1 MVRGGA
7 VVQDASTDP
16 FLRLAKL
23 IDPLQRD
30 LDRQWTELTNQE
42 AQHDERIA
50 RALLAVFGSSVAP
63 DATFSLR
70 ISDGEIRTYP
80 YNGTIAQPY
89 TTFYGLY
96 DRSFGFGGREPWRLP
111 QRWVARRD
119 SLNLATPY
127 NAISTNDIIGGNSG
141 SPVLNRDGEVVGLI
155 FDGNIESL
163 PGRFLFTEALNRSV
177 WVDARGIIEALRHV
191 YDAGAL
197 ADELTG
203 GR

>member
-1 MVRGGA
+1 
-7 VVQDASTDP
+7 VQDASTDP
-16 FLRLAKL
+16 FLRLAKI

-30 LDRQWTELTNQE
+30 IDRQWTDLVNQE
-42 AQHDERIA
+42 AQQNERIA
-50 RALLAVFGSSVAP
+50 RALLAVFGSAVAP

-70 ISDGEIRTYP
+70 ISDGEVRSYP
-80 YNGTIAQPY
+80 YNGTMAQPY
-89 TTFYGLY
+89 TTFYGLF
-96 DRSFGFGGREPWRLP
+96 DRSFGWGGRSPWQLP
-111 QRWVARRD
+111 ERWIAHRD
-119 SLNLATPY
+119 SINLATPF

-141 SPVLNRDGEVVGLI
+141 SPVINRDGEIVGLI

-163 PGRFLFTEALNRSV
+163 PGNFLFTEALNRSV

-191 YDAGAL
+191 YGAGAM